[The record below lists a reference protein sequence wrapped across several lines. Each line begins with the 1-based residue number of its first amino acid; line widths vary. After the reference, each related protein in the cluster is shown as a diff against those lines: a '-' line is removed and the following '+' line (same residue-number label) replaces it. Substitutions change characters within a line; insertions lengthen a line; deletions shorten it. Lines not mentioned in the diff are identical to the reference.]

1 MTKNQ
6 PAIDVRNVTLWRQDL
21 LVLDQIDL
29 QVQSGSFLAIIGPN
43 GGGKSTLVKA
53 ILGVL
58 RPTRGE
64 IFVLGRPAH
73 DLGPLRCKLGYV
85 PQLLQIDHFFPVSV
99 YDVVLMGRFGRVGAG
114 RKVRPED
121 RQAALAAL
129 ERMGI
134 AHLQDRP
141 IGRLS
146 GGQRQ
151 RALLARAL
159 CNQPEILFLDE
170 PTTGVDAESSAA
182 LYSLLR
188 QLKEEGVTIVLVSH
202 DIGVAATFVDSI
214 ACLNVRLV
222 AHARPDELET
232 TDALREMYG
241 CDVAYLHH
249 GHAPHIVVEDHT

>member
-1 MTKNQ
+1 MTQNE
-6 PAIDVRNVTLWRQDL
+6 PVIDVRNVTLWRQDL

-58 RPTRGE
+58 RPTQGE
-64 IFVLGRPAH
+64 IIVLGRPAH

-85 PQLLQIDHFFPVSV
+85 PQMLQIDPNFPVSV
-99 YDVVLMGRFGRVGAG
+99 HDVVLMGRFGRVGAG
-114 RKVRPED
+114 RKIRPKD

-134 AHLQDRP
+134 SDLQDRP

-188 QLKEEGVTIVLVSH
+188 QLKGEGVTIVLVSH

-249 GHAPHIVVEDHT
+249 GHAPHIVIEDHT